1 MATNVSFTDESN
13 ISEESFQE
21 MCKEVIDE
29 WVLHF
34 RAGIDKIIQEELDD
48 TKTNITNNNLWL
60 KGASNK
66 DEEMSHINNIR
77 MFEEYEKRI
86 KFFKDMLDHITI

>member
-77 MFEEYEKRI
+77 MLEEYEKRI
-86 KFFKDMLDHITI
+86 KFFKDMLDHISI

>member
-77 MFEEYEKRI
+77 MLEEYEKRI